1 MSEMQKELDQK
12 VNQLTDEEMGAVN
25 GGDGLLSINEDLGN
39 IGWFCST
46 IEIDSDGKVLINGE
60 ETGGE
65 VVKPTKF
72 VRCCK
77 CRAIISERK
86 PGDPKTSICFR
97 CKNRIAQRAKNS
109 VRSRN

>member
-12 VNQLTDEEMGAVN
+12 VTQLTDEEMGAVN

-46 IEIDSDGKVLINGE
+46 IEIDGDGKVLINGE
-60 ETGGE
+60 ARGD
-65 VVKPTKF
+65 VVQPTEF

-77 CRAIISERK
+77 CGAIRSERK
-86 PGDPKTSICFR
+86 PGDPKTSMCFK
-97 CKNRIAQRAKNS
+97 CKNRIAARAKNS
-109 VRSRN
+109 ARSRN

>member
-25 GGDGLLSINEDLGN
+25 GGDGFLSINEDLG
-39 IGWFCST
+39 GTGFFCST
-46 IEIDSDGKVLINGE
+46 IEIDGDGKVLINGE
-60 ETGGE
+60 ARGE
-65 VVKPTKF
+65 VVKPTEF

-77 CRAIISERK
+77 CGAIISERK

>member
-12 VNQLTDEEMGAVN
+12 VTQLTDEEMGAVN
-25 GGDGLLSINEDLGN
+25 GGDGLLSINEDLG
-39 IGWFCST
+39 GTGFLFST
-46 IEIDSDGKVLINGE
+46 IEIDGDGNVLINGE
-60 ETGGE
+60 ARGE
-65 VVKPTKF
+65 VVKPTEF

-109 VRSRN
+109 ARSRN